1 VSKGIAIEVHPEKCT
16 GCLIC
21 QLCCS
26 LVHHKTFN
34 PSMARIRVLVRSA
47 SEPEIVFTDDCDKC
61 GACARLCTYGALEVK
76 EVRG

>member
-1 VSKGIAIEVHPEKCT
+1 
-16 GCLIC
+16 
-21 QLCCS
+21 
-26 LVHHKTFN
+26 
-34 PSMARIRVLVRSA
+34 MARIRVLVRSA